1 KALLLPPR
9 LPCRRFRRSR
19 CQSRRSSKR
28 PSFPPHSAR
37 TRDPPTP
44 RRRQEQQGG
53 RQPPRHQRQHR
64 RSSSRQHH
72 AQARSP
78 LPPRTRPLR
87 HPQQNHHH
95 LTFSP
100 NSVAQSLLSVLLP
113 RSSLGFWVPQVPV
126 LHLGPGFLLSVA
138 QSLLSVLLPRSSLG
152 FWVPQVPVLH
162 LGPGFLFSVAQ
173 SLLLTLSSEGTVLL
187 GFFPPLFTIA
197 PLLLDA
203 FFSFACLLRNESLFP
218 LQRRRRETC

>member
-126 LHLGPGFLLSVA
+126 LHLGPGFL
-138 QSLLSVLLPRSSLG
+138 
-152 FWVPQVPVLH
+152 
-162 LGPGFLFSVAQ
+162 FSVAQ

-203 FFSFACLLRNESLFP
+203 FFSFACLLRNESLF
-218 LQRRRRETC
+218 

>member
-126 LHLGPGFLLSVA
+126 LHLGPGFLFSVA

-162 LGPGFLFSVAQ
+162 LGPGFLLSVAQ

-197 PLLLDA
+197 P
-203 FFSFACLLRNESLFP
+203 
-218 LQRRRRETC
+218 

>member
-19 CQSRRSSKR
+19 GQSRRSSKR

-64 RSSSRQHH
+64 RSSSRQH
-72 AQARSP
+72 
-78 LPPRTRPLR
+78 
-87 HPQQNHHH
+87 HHH